1 MATITKP
8 KASCSVGVMENS
20 EEASCGVQEF
30 DEAGQEVD
38 SIATGT
44 TTIPEESEK
53 ENQKKS
59 WVRSDSCG

>member
-44 TTIPEESEK
+44 TTIPDESEK
-53 ENQKKS
+53 RKIRKNH
-59 WVRSDSCG
+59 G